1 VIIPIRCIDG
11 RFVEYSQS
19 GKVEMKMLLL
29 AGIVEST
36 ASCAQVPLLQ
46 LMMASCRPCAEMR
59 TILGDINGLD
69 ER

>member
-1 VIIPIRCIDG
+1 
-11 RFVEYSQS
+11 
-19 GKVEMKMLLL
+19 MKMLLL